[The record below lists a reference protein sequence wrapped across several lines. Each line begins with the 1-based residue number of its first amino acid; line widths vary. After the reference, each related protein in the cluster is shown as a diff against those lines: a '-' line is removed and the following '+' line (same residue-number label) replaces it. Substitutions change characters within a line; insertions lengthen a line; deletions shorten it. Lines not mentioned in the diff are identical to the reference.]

1 MGWLFALFFLALA
14 RVGENRFVK
23 TGEHLRLF
31 GLHHLAMIVTN
42 VDSNIKDNVEPG
54 YLARYRKPSSPTGH
68 RGVDLL
74 A

>member
-1 MGWLFALFFLALA
+1 
-14 RVGENRFVK
+14 VK